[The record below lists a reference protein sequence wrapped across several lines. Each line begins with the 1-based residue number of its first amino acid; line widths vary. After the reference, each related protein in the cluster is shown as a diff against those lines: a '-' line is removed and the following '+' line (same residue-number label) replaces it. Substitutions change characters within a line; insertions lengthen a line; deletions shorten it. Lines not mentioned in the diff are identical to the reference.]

1 MHLQC
6 AACTRRNASSE
17 PLADLPPSSPCSVV
31 SGKPGAW
38 KDYVKTTFSEAHP
51 NAPKLDDKLF
61 ASDAPQ
67 VGTSNEF

>member
-1 MHLQC
+1 M
-6 AACTRRNASSE
+6 
-17 PLADLPPSSPCSVV
+17 V

>member
-1 MHLQC
+1 MHQPTL
-6 AACTRRNASSE
+6 R
-17 PLADLPPSSPCSVV
+17 PPPPALRSVV

-67 VGTSNEF
+67 VRPATAG